1 MYWMRIWRI
10 GWLILRYRLDT
21 LIPWSALPWTIRW
34 LAVGA
39 WCLPTPKTPGPVR
52 LRLFF
57 EALGPV
63 FIKFGQIL
71 STRRD
76 LYPSEYADE
85 LARLQDN
92 VPPFP
97 GQEAVKV
104 IETALGGSIA
114 HLFADFDTT
123 PLASASIAQVHAAT
137 LLDGRA
143 AVVKVIRPK
152 IHKVIRKDLAWM
164 KALARVLSSIP
175 EAKRLRPIEVVQDF
189 EQTLLDELDL
199 VREAANTTQLR
210 DNFVDSDLLYVPEV
224 YWDYSHRNVL
234 VMERIYGVSIDE
246 TEALKAAGTDMKKLA
261 ERGVEIFFTQVFR
274 DSFFHADMHPGN
286 VFVDITDPKA
296 PRYIG
301 IDCGIVG
308 TMAEEDQHYLAM
320 NLLAFF
326 NRNYH
331 QVARLHVE
339 SGWVPADTPIH
350 QFEQAIRAVCEPI
363 FARPLKEI
371 SFGLLLIRLFQVA
384 RRFDMEVQPQL
395 VLLQKT
401 LLNIEGLGRQ
411 LYPDLDLWQTA
422 KPFMEKW
429 LKDRIGLKRTF
440 NALYEQLPYI
450 LEQAPEWPYHIQKMV
465 KQLGKAPPATQ
476 VQVVHSQNGSLPG
489 IIITLAGFALAV
501 YGEHA
506 NHDLLLYVGVGVGAL
521 AGVVTLFRRPRR
533 AR

>member
-1 MYWMRIWRI
+1 MYWLRIWRI

-21 LIPWSALPWTIRW
+21 LIPWAALPLWLRW
-34 LAVGA
+34 LAIGA
-39 WCLPTPKTPGPVR
+39 WFLPTPKTPGPMR

-76 LYPSEYADE
+76 LYPPEYADE
-85 LARLQDN
+85 LARLQDK
-92 VPPFP
+92 VPSFP
-97 GQEAVKV
+97 GTQAIAV
-104 IETALGGSIA
+104 IEASLQKPITE
-114 HLFADFDTT
+114 LFADFSVE

-137 LLDGRA
+137 MHDGRA
-143 AVVKVIRPK
+143 AVVKVIRPH
-152 IHKVIRKDLAWM
+152 IQKVIRKDLAWM
-164 KALARVLSSIP
+164 RALAKLLARVP
-175 EAKRLRPIEVVQDF
+175 EARRLRPVEVVHDF

-199 VREAANTTQLR
+199 VREAANATQLR
-210 DNFVDSDLLYVPEV
+210 DNFTDSDLLYVPEI
-224 YWDYSHRNVL
+224 YWDYCHRHVL
-234 VMERIYGVSIDE
+234 VMERIYGTSIDE
-246 TEALKAAGTDMKKLA
+246 IDALKAAGTDMKMLA

-286 VFVDITDPKA
+286 VFVDLTDPKK

-326 NRNYH
+326 NRDYH

-339 SGWVPADTPIH
+339 SGWVPATTPIH

-411 LYPDLDLWQTA
+411 LYPELDLWQTA
-422 KPFMEKW
+422 KPYMEKW
-429 LKDRIGLKRTF
+429 LKERIGFKRTF
-440 NALYEQLPYI
+440 NTLRQQLPFL
-450 LEQAPEWPYHIQKMV
+450 LEQAPEFPYYLQQMV
-465 KQLGKAPPATQ
+465 KQLAKAPPAPQ
-476 VQVVHSQNGSLPG
+476 VRVESASNRSMSAL
-489 IIITLAGFALAV
+489 ILALAGVGLAV
-501 YGEHA
+501 YGDQVAQHT
-506 NHDLLLYVGVGVGAL
+506 LMYVGIGIAL
-521 AGVVTLFRRPRR
+521 VAGITSLRRP
-533 AR
+533 

>member
-1 MYWMRIWRI
+1 MYWLRIWRI
-10 GWLILRYRLDT
+10 GWLILRFRLDT
-21 LIPWSALPWTIRW
+21 LIPWSSLPLYLRW
-34 LAVGA
+34 LAIGA
-39 WCLPTPKTPGPVR
+39 FFLPNPKTPGPVR

-97 GQEAVKV
+97 GVQAVKV
-104 IETALGGSIA
+104 VEAALGDSIGN
-114 HLFADFDTT
+114 LFNEFDTT
-123 PLASASIAQVHAAT
+123 PLASASIAQVHPAT
-137 LLDGRA
+137 LLDSRA
-143 AVVKVIRPK
+143 AVVKIIRPN
-152 IHKVIRKDLAWM
+152 IQRVIRKDLAWM
-164 KALARVLSSIP
+164 KALARLLAGIP
-175 EAKRLRPIEVVQDF
+175 EAKRLRPVEVVQDF

-210 DNFVDSDLLYVPEV
+210 DNFAGSTLLYVPEV

-246 TEALKAAGTDMKKLA
+246 TETLKAAGTDMKKLA

-286 VFVDITDPKA
+286 VFVDITDPAA

-422 KPFMEKW
+422 KPYMEKW

-440 NALYEQLPYI
+440 SALYEQLPFL
-450 LEQAPEWPYHIQKMV
+450 LEQAPEWPYHIQQMV
-465 KQLGKAPPATQ
+465 KQLGKAQPPAQ
-476 VQVVHSQNGSLPG
+476 VKVVQASSRALPSLV
-489 IIITLAGFALAV
+489 ITLAGIGLAV
-501 YGEHA
+501 YGDHISQ
-506 NHDLLLYVGVGVGAL
+506 DVLLYSGLGAAL
-521 AGVVTLFRRPRR
+521 VAGLSTLLRSRS
-533 AR
+533 